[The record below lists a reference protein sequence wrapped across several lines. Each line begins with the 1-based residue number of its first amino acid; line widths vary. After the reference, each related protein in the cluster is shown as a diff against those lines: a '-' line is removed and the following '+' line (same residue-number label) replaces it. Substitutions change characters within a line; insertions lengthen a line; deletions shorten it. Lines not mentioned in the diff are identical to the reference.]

1 MEEREISWL
10 VFVSLLF
17 TGTGG
22 GHPEKA
28 DPPHYV
34 EEKEEKGI
42 REEIKEVKVEKEEKE
57 EPGEKKVKGVKEI
70 MEVIYEEEEEWRTPS
85 TIQTANLF

>member
-42 REEIKEVKVEKEEKE
+42 REEIKE
-57 EPGEKKVKGVKEI
+57 GERSEGDNGSNI
-70 MEVIYEEEEEWRTPS
+70 
-85 TIQTANLF
+85 

>member
-10 VFVSLLF
+10 AFVSLLF
-17 TGTGG
+17 MGTTG

-28 DPPHYV
+28 DPPEYS
-34 EEKEEKGI
+34 EEKGNGG
-42 REEIKEVKVEKEEKE
+42 EIKEVKVEKEEKDYLAE
-57 EPGEKKVKGVKEI
+57 EIVIGVKEI
-70 MEVIYEEEEEWRTPS
+70 MEVISEEEEEWRTPS

>member
-22 GHPEKA
+22 GKPEKA
-28 DPPHYV
+28 DPPEYS
-34 EEKEEKGI
+34 EE
-42 REEIKEVKVEKEEKE
+42 KEVKVGKEENE
-57 EPGEKKVKGVKEI
+57 ELEENEVIGVKEI
-70 MEVIYEEEEEWRTPS
+70 MEVIDEEEEEWRTPS